1 STLFSLSMT
10 RRPPASPLFPYT
22 TLFRSP
28 TKGSTAYL
36 ASSLTLREGHPLQ
49 PYQAVRVR
57 LEALDV
63 RPVREEQ
70 DRVVQVDY
78 VPVGQVALE
87 RLPVEVVPGLGRRG
101 RARLVQQPVDLLVA
115 VARLVQRPLA
125 GVELVDVAVGVDAA
139 RPAHG
144 EGRVLALLLEVEGG
158 GELGRAQGDV
168 EADLAGQ
175 RLDDLADPY
184 RLGVVR
190 DHHLELDAVDA
201 GLVEQGPGALDVARG
216 YGHLGHVPRARW
228 GHGLVADHELAAEDD
243 VVDRV
248 PV

>member
-1 STLFSLSMT
+1 MT
-10 RRPPASPLFPYT
+10 RATSIDRTASSIVTGSFEPI
-22 TLFRSP
+22 RSRTRSFVRSDLPRSPRASCPSHARYCTGTGSSRRERSRRAARASGSGGAAARISAGSAGSERWMAKTISVTMNSVGIAVSARRP
-28 TKGSTAYL
+28 TKGSTACL

-115 VARLVQRPLA
+115 VARLVQR
-125 GVELVDVAVGVDAA
+125 
-139 RPAHG
+139 
-144 EGRVLALLLEVEGG
+144 
-158 GELGRAQGDV
+158 
-168 EADLAGQ
+168 
-175 RLDDLADPY
+175 
-184 RLGVVR
+184 
-190 DHHLELDAVDA
+190 
-201 GLVEQGPGALDVARG
+201 
-216 YGHLGHVPRARW
+216 
-228 GHGLVADHELAAEDD
+228 
-243 VVDRV
+243 
-248 PV
+248 